1 MARTQLAAFFNIPSK
16 VGGLMVTETGL
27 SHTSQPGC
35 HALTRNQVSSGI
47 MMILG
52 VAILVGVLT
61 SSTALGSHLKS
72 SPVSPPFPQ
81 AKRTEEPQASLLS
94 PARDHPALSS
104 SSTTKSIPASSI
116 REPKVVPPVFT
127 PNKENSQSHVRLGW
141 RFLLDGRPQAAMAA
155 YRQALRNNPKSASA
169 FLGLGI
175 TLKSVGSLKTAKK
188 ALIQAV
194 NIDPRLPSALVHLGY
209 LYVDGHFGKS
219 DPQTA
224 RRLFSQASKLGDLFA
239 DIALLDLQTRKIL

>member
-1 MARTQLAAFFNIPSK
+1 MVFEPYLPHTPRSGVHTVSRT
-16 VGGLMVTETGL
+16 
-27 SHTSQPGC
+27 
-35 HALTRNQVSSGI
+35 QVSSWI
-47 MMILG
+47 MVILG
-52 VAILVGVLT
+52 VTILVGMLI

-169 FLGLGI
+169 YLGLGI
-175 TLKSVGSLKTAKK
+175 TLKSLGQVNTAKK
-188 ALIQAV
+188 ALVQAV
-194 NIDPRLPSALVHLGY
+194 NMDPRLPSALVHLGY

-224 RRLFSQASKLGDLFA
+224 RRLFSQASQLGDPFA
-239 DIALLDLQTRKIL
+239 NIALLDLQTRKIL